1 MATEEKNKEL
11 KNPPIYPLE
20 SYRQAKPEDFINYW
34 QKILPSGKK
43 KFTPSELM
51 KVENNKGVTN
61 LDIIWGTY
69 DKEEQVK
76 YKSDYDSG
84 TLPYIKQ
91 GTVLWCPKGD
101 TPISLVKAA
110 KEGQFVSQGSFKAYW
125 GDNYEELISDP
136 EYLHWKEPG

>member
-1 MATEEKNKEL
+1 MVFLKAQKRGGVIYDRRKNKEL

-20 SYRQAKPEDFINYW
+20 SYQQAKPEDFINYW

-51 KVENNKGVTN
+51 KVENGKGITN

-91 GTVLWCPKGD
+91 GTVLWCPKE
-101 TPISLVKAA
+101 IHL
-110 KEGQFVSQGSFKAYW
+110 F
-125 GDNYEELISDP
+125 L
-136 EYLHWKEPG
+136 L